1 MYAIGLDISLH
12 QTGYAVLN
20 GGRVVYTEAL
30 KGDGDSN
37 KMFDNI
43 INKIRR
49 AVSNVGKDNMV
60 VVIEDYTKTLTSNDR
75 TIGTAGKMK
84 TLKDT
89 VVNELMTHNVHVAKY
104 VTWSWRRHYGLPT
117 RVSSIDNT
125 PWSIKWSRIVGHNA
139 LKQSAV
145 NMLADNAFRVGMT
158 SDEVRDITD
167 DEVEAILIANSY
179 FLSGGLMNDST
190 KYFKDLKLSTDDI
203 KVVANTLPKAAT
215 DIYGDFEQ
223 EYTSA
228 CSNSNNESKI
238 WNGDNNSSTK
248 NNRSFSTS
256 KVWNG

>member
-20 GGRVVYTEAL
+20 GGRVVYAEAL

-37 KMFDNI
+37 KMFNNI

-84 TLKDT
+84 NLKDM
-89 VVNELMTHNVHVAKY
+89 VANELMTHNVHVAKY

-145 NMLADNAFRVGMT
+145 DMLAANAFRVGMT
-158 SDEVRDITD
+158 SDKVRGITD

-203 KVVANTLPKAAT
+203 KAVANTLPKAAT

-223 EYTSA
+223 ESA
-228 CSNSNNESKI
+228 TTWSGSNNKSKI
-238 WNGDNNSSTK
+238 WNGGNNSSTR
-248 NNRSFSTS
+248 NNHSFSTA

>member
-20 GGRVVYTEAL
+20 DGRVIYTEAL
-30 KGDGDSN
+30 KGDGNSN
-37 KMFDNI
+37 KMFENI

-75 TIGTAGKMK
+75 TIGTADKMK
-84 TLKDT
+84 NLKDT
-89 VVNELMTHNVHVAKY
+89 VVNELMAHNVHVAKY

-117 RVSSIDNT
+117 RVSSINSD

-145 NMLADNAFRVGMT
+145 NMLAANAFRVGMT
-158 SDEVRDITD
+158 SDKVHGITD

-203 KVVANTLPKAAT
+203 KEVANTLPKAAT
-215 DIYGDFEQ
+215 DIYGNFEQ
-223 EYTSA
+223 EYTST

-238 WNGDNNSSTK
+238 WNDNNNSSTK
-248 NNRSFSTS
+248 NNCSFSTA

>member
-1 MYAIGLDISLH
+1 MHAIGLDISLH

-20 GGRVVYTEAL
+20 DSRVVYTEAL

-49 AVSNVGKDNMV
+49 AVLNVGKDNMV

-89 VVNELMTHNVHVAKY
+89 VVNELMSHNVHVAKY

-117 RVSSIDNT
+117 RVLSINSD

-145 NMLADNAFRVGMT
+145 NMLAANAFRVGMT
-158 SDEVRDITD
+158 GDEVRGITD

-203 KVVANTLPKAAT
+203 KAVANTLPKAAT
-215 DIYGDFEQ
+215 DIYGDFKQ
-223 EYTSA
+223 EFATTWSE
-228 CSNSNNESKI
+228 SNNKSKI

-248 NNRSFSTS
+248 NNHSCSTA
-256 KVWNG
+256 KVWND